1 MDSII
6 TEKCCYFGGNDA
18 KKVGIN
24 LLIFIDRR
32 LLFGNSTNCL
42 TWIVI
47 FVDASSGRMN

>member
-6 TEKCCYFGGNDA
+6 TEKCCYFSGNDA

-32 LLFGNSTNCL
+32 YYLVIQR
-42 TWIVI
+42 IV
-47 FVDASSGRMN
+47 